1 MSREEE
7 EHVNLGIMSR
17 TIRILHVD
25 DEPADLEI
33 TRILIKREAK
43 RDFEIVGVLSAKE
56 ALKRLETEHF
66 DAIIADYKMPEMDG
80 IELRSYPEIVRTIR
94 DSGLDNEII
103 NNSLRIFELIAD
115 AEARV
120 HGEDKQHL
128 IFHELGAM
136 DTIGDLIG
144 SSIAFSSIHPDI
156 VICTPISVGSG
167 YVKTEHGLMPVP
179 APATLEILLSRS
191 HSLHT

>member
-80 IELRSYPEIVRTIR
+80 IELLEAVRGSEDVYAHVPFILFTGKGGPEVAKEALEK
-94 DSGLDNEII
+94 G
-103 NNSLRIFELIAD
+103 AD
-115 AEARV
+115 RYITKGGNTAA
-120 HGEDKQHL
+120 KQC
-128 IFHELGAM
+128 HELAKAVVE
-136 DTIGDLIG
+136 L
-144 SSIAFSSIHPDI
+144 
-156 VICTPISVGSG
+156 VQE
-167 YVKTEHGLMPVP
+167 K
-179 APATLEILLSRS
+179 R
-191 HSLHT
+191 